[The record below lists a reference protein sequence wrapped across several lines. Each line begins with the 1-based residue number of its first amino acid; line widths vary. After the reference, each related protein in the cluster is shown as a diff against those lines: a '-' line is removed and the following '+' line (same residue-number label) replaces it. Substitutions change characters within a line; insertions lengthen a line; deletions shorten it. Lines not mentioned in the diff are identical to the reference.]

1 MKSSSAGALAREA
14 LNPVRKSSRP
24 GMLRLRRIL
33 LPKVRAEAP
42 VHGRFA
48 TSSIRS
54 GGLDRLSGSRF
65 GELWH
70 FPGNRLRTSVL
81 YAGFLVFGLR
91 LRALALPALL
101 RRMQQRGVEVHESGD
116 RVQLLSFL

>member
-54 GGLDRLSGSRF
+54 GGARPPIRLQIRRAMAFSR
-65 GELWH
+65 
-70 FPGNRLRTSVL
+70 
-81 YAGFLVFGLR
+81 
-91 LRALALPALL
+91 
-101 RRMQQRGVEVHESGD
+101 QQAEN
-116 RVQLLSFL
+116 